1 MGEFVLVCSI
11 STLLNLSFLG
21 QMNPLLGK
29 ALLRVVLFYAYGLL
43 VAWIFTFIEEK
54 EELAHHKM
62 ERMLSELKKE
72 VHIKYN
78 MTDKEFNS
86 FVRRATAAMAA
97 GNQKDWNFVNSCG
110 FVFSA
115 ITTIGKT
122 QRRKKNL
129 IYQMST
135 TELKVE
141 ETNV

>member
-1 MGEFVLVCSI
+1 MGDFVLVCSI

-43 VAWIFTFIEEK
+43 VAWLFTFIEK
-54 EELAHHKM
+54 REELAHNKM
-62 ERMLSELKKE
+62 ERMLSQLKNE
-72 VHIKYN
+72 VYMKYN

-86 FVRRATAAMAA
+86 FVRKAAAALAA
-97 GNQKDWNFVNSCG
+97 GNEKDWNFVNSCG

-122 QRRKKNL
+122 
-129 IYQMST
+129 
-135 TELKVE
+135 
-141 ETNV
+141 

>member
-1 MGEFVLVCSI
+1 
-11 STLLNLSFLG
+11 
-21 QMNPLLGK
+21 MNPLLGK
-29 ALLRVVLFYAYGLL
+29 ALLRVVLFYAYGLF

-54 EELAHHKM
+54 EELAHNKM

-72 VHIKYN
+72 VHMRYN

-86 FVRRATAAMAA
+86 FVRRASAAMAA

-122 QRRKKNL
+122 QRRKK
-129 IYQMST
+129 
-135 TELKVE
+135 
-141 ETNV
+141 ETHSLNEYY